1 MLIGVTT
8 LHIAAL
14 VDLIVCWILWA
25 YPLVSRA
32 RKQRHRES
40 VVTAP
45 VGKWGVWVQTMAY
58 FVACLRIVRSH
69 PQPLLI
75 ASMIIGPLS
84 TLLVWQAVGHLG
96 RHWRIQAGLYAD
108 HELVRTGPYHFVR
121 HPIYASMLGMLV
133 ASGLVM
139 TRWEVLIIAL
149 AIFIIGTEIRVRA
162 EDGLLESRF
171 GETFRAYRSA
181 VPAYIPFVR

>member
-1 MLIGVTT
+1 LIGVTR
-8 LHIAAL
+8 LHVAAL
-14 VDLIVCWILWA
+14 DELIGCWILWV

-32 RKQRHRES
+32 RKQRHKES

-45 VGKWGVWVQTMAY
+45 VARWGLWIQTIAY
-58 FVACLRIVRSH
+58 FVAWLRIVRSH
-69 PQPLLI
+69 PGPLLI

-84 TLLVWQAVGHLG
+84 TLLIWQAVAHLG
-96 RHWRIQAGLYAD
+96 KQWRIQAGLYAD
-108 HELVRTGPYHFVR
+108 HELVRSGPYRFVR

-139 TRWEVLIIAL
+139 TRWEVLMVAL